1 MQNINEAL
9 LANMETIC
17 TGDLTDGLW
26 TIYRKVH
33 YGKKVKKEKK
43 EEKKLLLK
51 YFADFFVGFQ
61 QRPYPWGTAFPCMA
75 EHREKRDGKNGGR
88 GSCKR

>member
-1 MQNINEAL
+1 MVFGL
-9 LANMETIC
+9 F
-17 TGDLTDGLW
+17 TGKC
-26 TIYRKVH
+26 IMAKK
-33 YGKKVKKEKK
+33 GKKKKRKK
-43 EEKKLLLK
+43 KKLLLK